1 MKTPSLHENKIVK
14 SVDAAKFP
22 TYIMPALTGDSP
34 LEIRRFIPEY
44 ISEAKSNKKPEMET
58 PFHIT
63 DAFADCISSSAD
75 TDSMMEA
82 KIIGEQKLRE
92 AMHQAD
98 RLMQE
103 ARTEADKIRKEA
115 SDEGYNAGYQQ
126 GILDGQEAAMQ
137 KARAEY
143 LEKTT
148 ALQQEV
154 ADALSKMMRIREQSY
169 HRYLDE
175 LKEVAIRVAEK
186 IIHVSLS
193 TSGSVIKKMILTE
206 VENMKRTEWV
216 RIYIDQYDYD
226 KLMEVDEDILDALVK
241 ISDNVKFV
249 VEDKESSGYCVIETP
264 DERMDLGVS
273 TQMNNIREAL
283 ENIPYDMKKDLE
295 EQTDV

>member
-14 SVDAAKFP
+14 SVDAAEFP
-22 TYIMPALTGDSP
+22 PYIMPALTGDST
-34 LEIRRFIPEY
+34 LEIRRFIPEH
-44 ISEAKSNKKPEMET
+44 ISKVKGNKKIET
-58 PFHIT
+58 GTPICVT
-63 DAFADCISSSAD
+63 DAFADCISEQAD
-75 TDSMMEA
+75 MDSIMEA
-82 KIIGEQKLRE
+82 RIIGEKKLRE
-92 AMHQAD
+92 AMQQAEK
-98 RLMQE
+98 LMQQ
-103 ARTEADKIRKEA
+103 ARAEADKIRKDA

-126 GILDGQEAAMQ
+126 GIADGRETELQ
-137 KARAEY
+137 KARAEF

-148 ALQQEV
+148 VMQQEV
-154 ADALSKMMRIREQSY
+154 ADALDNMMKIRERSY

-186 IIHVSLS
+186 VIHVSLA

-241 ISDNVKFV
+241 TSDNVKFV
-249 VEDKESSGYCVIETP
+249 VEDKEPSGYCVIETP

-273 TQMNNIREAL
+273 TQMNNIRDAL
-283 ENIPYDMKKDLE
+283 ENIPYDLKKDLE